1 MVILN
6 NNDDLFNLTQKTYS
20 KSIAADIDPIKFE
33 EIGTKI
39 KELMEK
45 LTNGKYT
52 TNGESGLDGYPIT
65 VYKKNE

>member
-1 MVILN
+1 MELSN
-6 NNDDLFNLTQKTYS
+6 EDFFNLTQKIYS
-20 KSIAADIDPIKFE
+20 KSIAADIEPTKFE

-39 KELMEK
+39 KEVMEK

-65 VYKKNE
+65 AYKKNE

>member
-1 MVILN
+1 MELKNSDHLN
-6 NNDDLFNLTQKTYS
+6 ITQNVYS
-20 KSIAADIDPIKFE
+20 KSIAKDIVPIKLE

-45 LTNGKYT
+45 LTDGKYT

-65 VYKKNE
+65 AYKKNE

>member
-6 NNDDLFNLTQKTYS
+6 NNDEDLFNLTQKTYS
-20 KSIAADIDPIKFE
+20 KSIATDVPIKFE

-45 LTNGKYT
+45 LTNGQYT